1 MYLKQN
7 TISQLHTNKHKQVKQ
22 IKTVSQIFWTG
33 FANLLVSI
41 FHIDLKYKNKYGVKL
56 LNKKVLAFL
65 TVSIYF
71 IYNGDGC
78 TTVHTLKT
86 TELYILNGWFVW
98 SCELYLNKVL
108 H

>member
-1 MYLKQN
+1 MVLVVEQKSFSL
-7 TISQLHTNKHKQVKQ
+7 TI
-22 IKTVSQIFWTG
+22 
-33 FANLLVSI
+33 
-41 FHIDLKYKNKYGVKL
+41 
-56 LNKKVLAFL
+56 
-65 TVSIYF
+65 SIYF

-86 TELYILNGWFVW
+86 TELYDILNGCFVW